1 MPVQMIE
8 LEAVE
13 RMQVSDELEEVTMI
27 KTSDEALEATAGG
40 YTGCQYVTDCCYV
53 AC

>member
-13 RMQVSDELEEVTMI
+13 RMQVSDE
-27 KTSDEALEATAGG
+27 ALEAVVAEVRGG
-40 YTGCQYVTDCCYV
+40 YTAPTHYCPGAWHQDLASSC
-53 AC
+53 